1 MLDLRQVCERFAE
14 VEARLG
20 RRGGQIDLSEL
31 RALAERRKELIQ
43 AFESARSKQNAANDA
58 MRSADKASEAFQKLR
73 AEMKELSETAKKAE
87 AERKEVEAAL
97 ETKLKYLPNLP
108 HESVPD
114 GKDAESNVVVRT
126 WGEIPS
132 FDFAPKAHWDLGEA
146 LNILDFE
153 RGAKLSGARFTVYR
167 GWGAKLE
174 RALITFMLDLAEENG
189 YTEFLPPVLVKRE
202 VMEGTG
208 QLPKFEED
216 AFSLENG
223 SMFLVPT
230 AEVPLTNLHRGEILP
245 GASLPL
251 RYTAYTPCFRR
262 EAGSYGK
269 DVRGLIRQHQFNKV
283 ELVKFA
289 TPETSYDEL
298 EGMVKNACQVL
309 EKLGIA
315 FRVVAL
321 CAGDMGF
328 SAAKTYDIEVWL
340 PGQGGYREISSCSN
354 CEDFQARRADIRFKD
369 EAGKVRLVHT
379 LNGSGLAV
387 GRTLIAI
394 LENYQRADGAIDIP
408 PALRRYVGADR
419 IGPPGVK

>member
-14 VEARLG
+14 VESRLG
-20 RRGGQIDLSEL
+20 RRGGQIDLGEI
-31 RALAERRKELIQ
+31 RGLAERRKELIQ
-43 AFESARSKQNAANDA
+43 TFETARARQNAANDG

-73 AEMKELSETAKKAE
+73 AEMRELSETAKAAE
-87 AERKEVEAAL
+87 TARKEVEAAL

-108 HESVPD
+108 HESVPE
-114 GKDAESNVVVRT
+114 GKDAESNVVVRS

-132 FDFAPKAHWDLGEA
+132 FSFTPKSHWDLGEA
-146 LNILDFE
+146 LGILDFE
-153 RGAKLSGARFTVYR
+153 RGAKLSGARFTVSR
-167 GWGAKLE
+167 GMGAKLE
-174 RALITFMLDLAEENG
+174 RALISFMLDLAGENG
-189 YTEFLPPVLVKRE
+189 YTECLTPVIVKRE
-202 VMEGTG
+202 IMEGTG
-208 QLPKFEED
+208 QLPKFED
-216 AFSLENG
+216 DVFKLAHDD
-223 SMFLVPT
+223 MFLIPT
-230 AEVPLTNLHRGEILP
+230 AEVTLTNMHRGEILA

-251 RYTAYTPCFRR
+251 KYAGYSACFRR

-289 TPETSYDEL
+289 TPEQSYEEL
-298 EGMVKNACQVL
+298 EGMVRNAAQVL
-309 EKLGIA
+309 EKLGLAHRI
-315 FRVVAL
+315 VAL
-321 CAGDMGF
+321 CTGDMGF

-369 EAGKVRLVHT
+369 DSGKVRLAHT

-394 LENYQRADGAIDIP
+394 LENYQREDGTIDIP
-408 PALRRYVGADR
+408 PGLRRYVGADR
-419 IGPPGVK
+419 VGPHGA